1 MNKALALILAPQT
14 NEEEVRGR
22 QERRKKLKNKG
33 KGRKPQGPGFKTNQS
48 TTAMSHDLESYSH
61 SVFVTPFVAV
71 MNLFWLTL

>member
-14 NEEEVRGR
+14 NEEEVGGR
-22 QERRKKLKNKG
+22 KERRKKLKNKG
-33 KGRKPQGPGFKTNQS
+33 KDTQGPGFKTNQN

-71 MNLFWLTL
+71 TSLFWLAL